1 MNGRRRLR
9 SFRIRYHR
17 LLTVGLLAVAVAVTM
32 IVGAFS
38 GPTETAQETETASSK
53 NSSSEREAPAVAE
66 TSAAE
71 EMRASGFP

>member
-9 SFRIRYHR
+9 SFRLRYHR

-38 GPTETAQETETASSK
+38 GPTETAQGK
-53 NSSSEREAPAVAE
+53 RNI
-66 TSAAE
+66 
-71 EMRASGFP
+71 